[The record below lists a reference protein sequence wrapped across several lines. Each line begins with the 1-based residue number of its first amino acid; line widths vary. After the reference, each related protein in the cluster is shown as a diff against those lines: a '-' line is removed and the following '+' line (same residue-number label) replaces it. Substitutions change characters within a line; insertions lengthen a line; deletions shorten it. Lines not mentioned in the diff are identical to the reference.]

1 VALLILELVV
11 TNSQN
16 FSETVSTYSPPS
28 STAAEQPTIVN
39 VSRNSTE
46 IEVEPEKT
54 MDHYAGALEQ
64 TTNRYAGALEQTTD
78 RYAGALEQTTDRYA
92 GALEQ
97 TTLNSGTLEQTT
109 LSSIITTQKAD
120 TTTTGQYRTNAYI
133 TMHICCSTM

>member
-1 VALLILELVV
+1 MALLILELVV

-78 RYAGALEQTTDRYA
+78 RYAGALEQTT
-92 GALEQ
+92 
-97 TTLNSGTLEQTT
+97 LNSGTLEQTT